1 MHRNAKR
8 AMLFTTGKLRSIR
21 RRANLRRMMRQE
33 VAVDVHH
40 LRRTRKPHQQ
50 QTGSSQHPQPQGV
63 RGCISSALES
73 FRQEVQVSVAAQNS
87 RATNS
92 MTHSTGKWSH
102 HPTSTRLTLR
112 NSAPSANSASKP
124 SPYPAFNAFVNA
136 GTISN
141 KSPTTPTSA
150 ISKIGA
156 ASSLLIAITVF
167 APFIP
172 TKC

>member
-73 FRQEVQVSVAAQNS
+73 FRQEVQVSVAAQIL
-87 RATNS
+87 RAIHS
-92 MTHSTGKWSH
+92 MTHFSHRQSHPPATNPLLQSLKGVPHPRRASYARQGAFLVVIPRRSRANPLPPVLRSLTATARVPHARDGFIVANVGK
-102 HPTSTRLTLR
+102 
-112 NSAPSANSASKP
+112 
-124 SPYPAFNAFVNA
+124 
-136 GTISN
+136 
-141 KSPTTPTSA
+141 
-150 ISKIGA
+150 
-156 ASSLLIAITVF
+156 
-167 APFIP
+167 
-172 TKC
+172 

>member
-73 FRQEVQVSVAAQNS
+73 FRQEVQVSVAARNS
-87 RATNS
+87 RATSS
-92 MTHSTGKWSH
+92 MTHSTEKWTHDSLSASSERVVILSH
-102 HPTSTRLTLR
+102 RALLCETPLPPRTLRQSLRLTPLSTPSSTPAQSQTNPPPHPHPR
-112 NSAPSANSASKP
+112 SQKSAPP
-124 SPYPAFNAFVNA
+124 HLY
-136 GTISN
+136 
-141 KSPTTPTSA
+141 
-150 ISKIGA
+150 
-156 ASSLLIAITVF
+156 
-167 APFIP
+167 
-172 TKC
+172 